1 MIPGFNADVRSS
13 GLACD
18 EWSCEW
24 TYTGATGEVT
34 LNTAVGEG
42 GAWTDLDPR
51 VPEATQVVDSG
62 TGMTTVRFPQ
72 SRRAKVIHVSIEPA
86 IPATAAQHV
95 RPVVTALNAV
105 AGTCLI
111 IIMNSQGN
119 AVVDPAIN
127 AKGRLILGLEH
138 R

>member
-24 TYTGATGEVT
+24 TYGASSAVT
-34 LNTAVGEG
+34 LNVSTGEG

-51 VPEATQVVDSG
+51 VPEATQVENAG
-62 TGMTTVRFPQ
+62 TGLTTVRFPK

-86 IPATAAQHV
+86 TPGTNTEHV
-95 RPVVTALNAV
+95 RPVVTALNALAGMCVV
-105 AGTCLI
+105 AI
-111 IIMNSQGN
+111 SAHNSG
-119 AVVDPAIN
+119 ALTDPTTG
-127 AKGRLILGLEH
+127 AKGRLVLGLEH